1 MILSIVVP
9 CYNEESV
16 LLETSK
22 QLETMLKRLIESK
35 IVSAE
40 SHIIFVDDGS
50 KDSTWSLIESLAD
63 SDGIFRGI
71 KLSRNRGHQVALVA
85 GLSAAKGDAVISM
98 DADLQDDLGAIKDMI
113 AAFTSGA
120 DIVYGVRKSRKSDG
134 FFKRFSA
141 ESYYHLLNLMGVE
154 VVFNHAD
161 YRLLSQRALAALTQY
176 NEVNLF
182 LRGII
187 PQIGYRSS
195 IVYYDRN
202 QRFAGESKYPLRK
215 MLAFAWEGITSFS
228 ELPLRL
234 ITITGAL
241 IFFVT
246 LFISIWAVWL
256 KLFTN
261 NAVPGWASTVVPIY
275 LLGGVQMLGIGIIG
289 EYLAKVFLETKRR
302 PRYFIEKS
310 TFD

>member
-22 QLETMLKRLIESK
+22 QLETLLIGLIESK
-35 IVSAE
+35 TVLAE
-40 SHIIFVDDGS
+40 SHVIFVDDGS
-50 KDSTWSLIESLAD
+50 KDSTWSLIESLACR
-63 SDGIFRGI
+63 SGIFRGI
-71 KLSRNRGHQVALVA
+71 KLSHNRGHQVALIA
-85 GLSAAKGDAVISM
+85 GLSSARGDAVISM
-98 DADLQDDLGAIKDMI
+98 DADLQDDLGAINEMI
-113 AAFTSGA
+113 DAFNSGA
-120 DIVYGVRKSRKSDG
+120 DIVYGVRKSRKTDG

-141 ESYYHLLNLMGVE
+141 ETYYHLLNLMGVE
-154 VVFNHAD
+154 VIFNHAD
-161 YRLLSQRALAALTQY
+161 YRLLSRRVLAALKEY

-241 IFFVT
+241 IFIGT
-246 LFISIWAVWL
+246 LIISIWAVWL
-256 KLFTN
+256 KLFTDHTI
-261 NAVPGWASTVVPIY
+261 PGWASTVIPIY

-302 PRYFIEKS
+302 PRYFIEK
-310 TFD
+310 TTYE